1 MPLTA
6 VGIIGQRDLVGLA
19 IDIASMIGDR
29 MPQLQQ
35 RVLEFA
41 ALGRVDQDGFGI
53 DAFAELSDEIGLA
66 DELVEQSRLRCGQG
80 QPVDRMVD
88 EREHTETVH
97 DVDDVDEEFVRDRVL
112 REFEEHVDDG
122 FGIMTAGACVPQ
134 SQRSDLIGVDVL
146 RGPRQLCERG
156 DRHGRLD
163 GEGMSRFQQ
172 HSPIG
177 LHDQRTIHS
186 ILPFRSVMT
195 PEDTTRPSPRL
206 FPLRAT

>member
-1 MPLTA
+1 M
-6 VGIIGQRDLVGLA
+6 
-19 IDIASMIGDR
+19 
-29 MPQLQQ
+29 
-35 RVLEFA
+35 LEFA

-134 SQRSDLIGVDVL
+134 SQRSDLVGVDVL
-146 RGPRQLCERG
+146 RGPRQLRKRG

-186 ILPFRSVMT
+186 ILPFPKCDDTRGHNTSIT
-195 PEDTTRPSPRL
+195 PIVPAPSYLTGAQIRGARL
-206 FPLRAT
+206 LGRRQVAIRGRG